1 MPKTEFNIL
10 LVDDEDAILG
20 YLSQRITKITSA
32 QECIIEK
39 VGITTANTIEKA
51 LDYIKANSVDLALV
65 DYVMPGNT
73 LEVVNQLKLNGV
85 QHIVMISGTPAAG
98 KIAGEQSIGFLRKP
112 IDNAHLEEI
121 LRTAMT
127 PPTT

>member
-1 MPKTEFNIL
+1 MPKEFNIL
-10 LVDDEDAILG
+10 IVDDEDAILG
-20 YLSQRITKITSA
+20 YLSQRITKITSNP
-32 QECIIEK
+32 ECVIEK
-39 VGITTANTIEKA
+39 VGVITANTVEKA
-51 LDYIKANSVDLALV
+51 LDYIKTNSINLALV

-73 LEVVNQLKLNGV
+73 LSVVNQLKMSGV

-121 LRTAMT
+121 LRKAMM
-127 PPTT
+127 PPAT